1 MIIIGGGIIG
11 ASFAWHLRRQGVD
24 ELVVMADALPGDPKQ
39 ATSGTWGWVNGYAD
53 DDPEYAAFRLASL
66 RYWPQMIRQIE
77 GLHATAEGAYIW
89 DLDETAL
96 PKSIRQHRD
105 WGHDVSLVSG
115 ADIRHALPV
124 LKDCPEQAGLGRHDL
139 AIEGKTAAH
148 AMLAAS
154 GAPLQEVKI
163 NRLIRQGNRITGVET
178 DQGIVTGDE
187 VILAAGLGTPALLDG
202 IDVDFAMR
210 SSLGLLAYTQVLPPL
225 LDHPVAGVDF
235 HARQDQDGRLVIG
248 GAFTATADDDPDP
261 QTSAENL
268 VAAMAARL
276 VDHGLDDQGL
286 VDQGAIRLDHFTLG
300 RRPLPMDGRPKIGRV
315 RARDGAAIDGLY
327 MAVMHS
333 GVTNAPL
340 AGRLGAHEVITGQ
353 RDPLLLAFAPQP
365 IDPQDDQ
372 AMTQQPDQPPKG
384 QL

>member
-1 MIIIGGGIIG
+1 MTKRMIIIGGGIIG

-24 ELVVMADALPGDPKQ
+24 DLMVMAEALPGDPKQ

-66 RYWPQMIRQIE
+66 RYWPQMISQIE
-77 GLHATAEGAYIW
+77 GLQATTEGAYIW

-96 PKSIRQHRD
+96 PKSIHQHRD
-105 WGHDVSLVSG
+105 WGHDVSLVNG
-115 ADIRHALPV
+115 ADIRSALPA
-124 LKDCPEQAGLGRHDL
+124 LKTCPGQAGLGRHDL
-139 AIEGKTAAH
+139 AIEGRTAAR
-148 AMLAAS
+148 AMLSAS
-154 GAPLQEVKI
+154 GVPCHEVKI
-163 NRLIRQGNRITGVET
+163 NRLIRQGSRITGVET
-178 DQGIVTGDE
+178 DQGIIAGDE
-187 VILAAGLGTPALLDG
+187 IILAAGLGTPALLNG

-210 SSLGLLAYTQVLPPL
+210 SSLGLLAYTQALPPL
-225 LDHPVAGVDF
+225 LDHPVAGLDF
-235 HARQDQDGRLVIG
+235 HVRQDQDGRLVIG
-248 GAFTATADDDPDP
+248 EAFTATADDDPDP

-276 VDHGLDDQGL
+276 ELSNFDDQG
-286 VDQGAIRLDHFTLG
+286 DIRLDHFTLG
-300 RRPLPMDGRPKIGRV
+300 RRPLPIDGRPKIGRV
-315 RARDGAAIDGLY
+315 HDCEGEMIDGLY

-353 RDPLLLAFAPQP
+353 RDPLLLAFLPQP
-365 IDPQDDQ
+365 IGPQEDQ
-372 AMTQQPDQPPKG
+372 AITAQPDQQPKG